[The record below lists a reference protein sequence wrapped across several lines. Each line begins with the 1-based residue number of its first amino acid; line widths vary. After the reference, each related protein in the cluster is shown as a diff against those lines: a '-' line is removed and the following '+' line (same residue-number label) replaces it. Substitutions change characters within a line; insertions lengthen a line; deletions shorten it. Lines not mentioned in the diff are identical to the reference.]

1 MTVKECYEQIG
12 SDYAGVLKRLGSEA
26 LVKRFALKFLKD
38 PSYQELKDALIKKD
52 GETAFRA
59 AHTLQGVCQNLG
71 FDRPY
76 ESSAALTEHLRGRDC
91 SGYEALFEEL
101 TVRYEALMAALKELE
116 ALDRKEG
123 KAKPHDKQ

>member
-26 LVKRFALKFLKD
+26 LVK
-38 PSYQELKDALIKKD
+38 KD

-59 AHTLQGVCQNLG
+59 AHTLKGVCLNLG
-71 FDRPY
+71 FDRLY

-116 ALDRKEG
+116 AQG
-123 KAKPHDKQ
+123 

>member
-12 SDYAGVLKRLGSEA
+12 SDYAGVLRRLGSEA

-38 PSYQELKDALIKKD
+38 PSYQELKDALIRKD

-59 AHTLQGVCQNLG
+59 AHTLKGVCLNLG
-71 FDRPY
+71 FDHLY
-76 ESSAALTEHLRGRDC
+76 ESSAALTELLRGRDC

-101 TVRYEALMAALKELE
+101 TVRYGALMAALKELE
-116 ALDRKEG
+116 AQG
-123 KAKPHDKQ
+123 

>member
-38 PSYQELKDALIKKD
+38 PSYQELNDALIKKD

-59 AHTLQGVCQNLG
+59 AHTLKGVCLNLG
-71 FDRPY
+71 FDRLY

-91 SGYEALFEEL
+91 SGYEVLFEEL

-116 ALDRKEG
+116 AQG
-123 KAKPHDKQ
+123 